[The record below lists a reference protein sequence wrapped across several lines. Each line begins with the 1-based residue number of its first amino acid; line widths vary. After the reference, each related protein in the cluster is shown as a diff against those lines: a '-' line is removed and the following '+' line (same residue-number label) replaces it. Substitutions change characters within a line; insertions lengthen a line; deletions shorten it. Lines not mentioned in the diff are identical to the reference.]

1 MTEENNHRGRDR
13 DNHRG
18 RDRDNHRGRDRD
30 DHRRERMQR
39 CRTNCKTCAG
49 CGGRNYERCYEPCR
63 ICDSCT
69 RTYNPYYDASSYYQQ
84 PRWQR
89 LGGFWSGSRSPTYGG
104 LTYQGYYQNPYMPR
118 LSECEGVCNSQV
130 CRVYRD
136 RKDKYDDCL
145 EDSTERVCNRKWGC
159 KNPRGFLHPN
169 TPPLN
174 PKRTGCTGC
183 WQSGYRTW

>member
-1 MTEENNHRGRDR
+1 MTEHRNSQRGHNNNEENR
-13 DNHRG
+13 
-18 RDRDNHRGRDRD
+18 
-30 DHRRERMQR
+30 RRERIKL

-69 RTYNPYYDASSYYQQ
+69 RTYNPYYDSPYHQ
-84 PRWQR
+84 RWQR
-89 LGGFWSGSRSPTYGG
+89 MGGFWSGSRSPTYGG
-104 LTYQGYYQNPYMPR
+104 LSYQGYYQNPYMPR

-130 CRVYRD
+130 CRVFRD

-145 EDSTERVCNRKWGC
+145 EDSSERACNRKWGC
-159 KNPRGFLHPN
+159 KNPKGFLHPN